1 MPSDRAKSS
10 WSRRRTAVYWVFVIA
25 IWVASMALAN
35 AVDVQDRGAA
45 AVLVAAGMVVFVVL
59 FAVFVVRSLKVR

>member
-1 MPSDRAKSS
+1 M
-10 WSRRRTAVYWVFVIA
+10 YWIFVIA

-59 FAVFVVRSLKVR
+59 FAVFVVRSLKAR